1 LIDFL
6 DKFINFSETWS
17 IIQYGAYVMDKKF
30 SEIFDNWHIY
40 IQKMDKL
47 YERLRIHFT
56 DLGIKKDEVKIIVF
70 INSLWHGEIK
80 SYDSNKTS
88 YTSQKCVRTIEKNI
102 AEENLSELFGINRQ
116 QSIFTFDIT
125 PTQLEVYDEFGML
138 PQIYEENSFYGVI
151 IQYHQINS
159 SKILHELLDEIS
171 IYCRNVLD
179 NEEFEVEDY
188 RLANLVYTSL
198 KTQIDVDFYNTL
210 AASSYERR
218 VAFGGILLVDEN
230 QTCDLK
236 IDFEE
241 KYPLDIKNV
250 RQIRKMLEMT
260 SEGFYL
266 LAKNGNV
273 IGIGNCDGDC
283 DFFQFSGHQMW
294 SYYKGGKELL
304 IYNEGK
310 YTFIFDDNK
319 NFIANF
325 PENFIDKDH
334 SEHLNNILHMIRQ
347 QKYGTLLIISD
358 EAKLEVE
365 RLCEMKRGYAIKPID
380 LKLAHN
386 KKLLPNITSIDGAI
400 FIDTNFF
407 CYGVGIILD
416 GIAIK
421 AGMSS
426 RGSRYNSAKCY
437 IDNKISEKFIAVVIS
452 EDETIDI
459 IYNKW

>member
-1 LIDFL
+1 
-6 DKFINFSETWS
+6 
-17 IIQYGAYVMDKKF
+17 MDKKF
-30 SEIFDNWHIY
+30 SEIFDNWHFY
-40 IQKMDKL
+40 MQKIDKL
-47 YERLRIHFT
+47 YERLWVFFT
-56 DLGIKKDEVKIIVF
+56 DLGIKKDEVKIIAF
-70 INSLWHGEIK
+70 INSLWHNETK
-80 SYDSNKTS
+80 FYDSNKTS
-88 YTSQKCVRTIEKNI
+88 YTSPQCIKTGEKI
-102 AEENLSELFGINRQ
+102 TAEENLSELFEINRK
-116 QSIFTFDIT
+116 QSIFTFDVSPI
-125 PTQLEVYDEFGML
+125 QLEVYDEFGMV
-138 PQIYEENSFYGVI
+138 PQINEENSFYGI
-151 IQYHQINS
+151 AIQYHQINS
-159 SKILHELLDEIS
+159 SKVLYELLNQIS
-171 IYCRNVLD
+171 IFCRNVLD
-179 NEEFEVEDY
+179 NETFEIEDY

-218 VAFGGILLVDEN
+218 VAFGGILLVDEI
-230 QTCDLK
+230 QQCDLK

-241 KYPLDIKNV
+241 QYALDIKNV

-260 SEGFYL
+260 ADGFYL
-266 LAKNGNV
+266 IAKNGHV
-273 IGIGNCDGDC
+273 IGIGNYNGDC

-294 SYYKGGKELL
+294 SYNKGVKELL

-310 YTFIFDDNK
+310 YTFIFGDNK
-319 NFIANF
+319 NFISDL
-325 PENFIDKDH
+325 PENFIDKYH
-334 SEHLNNILHMIRQ
+334 SEHLNNILHTIKQ

-358 EAKLEVE
+358 EAKTEVE

-380 LKLAHN
+380 LKLQHN

-437 IDNKISEKFIAVVIS
+437 IDNKDFEKFIAIVIS

-459 IYNKW
+459 IYNSR